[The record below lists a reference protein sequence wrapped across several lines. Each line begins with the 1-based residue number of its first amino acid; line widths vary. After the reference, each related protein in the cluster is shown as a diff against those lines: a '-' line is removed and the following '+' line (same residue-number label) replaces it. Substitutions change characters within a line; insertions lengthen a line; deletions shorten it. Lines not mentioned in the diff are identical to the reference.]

1 MITDHNTTT
10 TTSTATETK
19 TTYTVM
25 AKRWKH
31 GWELHIDGIGVTQ
44 SKTLAT
50 ADQMVRD
57 YIETLTDT
65 DVSGAEVVI
74 TPELGALG
82 EKVTT
87 VRAQVDAA
95 ERAQRDAAA
104 AKRRLA
110 DDLRAAGLSVSD
122 TAQILGVS
130 RGRVSQLSSRAS

>member
-1 MITDHNTTT
+1 MITDHNTT

-19 TTYTVM
+19 TTYTVT

-57 YIETLTDT
+57 YIETLTDA

-82 EKVTT
+82 DKVTT

-122 TAQILGVS
+122 TAEILGVS

>member
-1 MITDHNTTT
+1 MTNTTT
-10 TTSTATETK
+10 TREDRATARYNVT
-19 TTYTVM
+19 

-57 YIETLTDT
+57 YIETLTDA

-82 EKVTT
+82 DKVTT

-122 TAQILGVS
+122 TAEILGVS